1 MTMQTLDELIG
12 ASPVFAGL
20 AAAHLAVIAGCAVNE
35 RFAAGVQLFR
45 EGAPADRFYL
55 IREGAVAL
63 EVDAPGHGTLVIETL
78 HRGEVV
84 GWSWLFE
91 PYRWEFDGRVTALAR
106 VVRFDGACLRA
117 KCEADHEL
125 GYELMKRFAAC
136 ITERLQATRL
146 QLLDVY
152 GHARVA

>member
-1 MTMQTLDELIG
+1 MQTLDELI
-12 ASPVFAGL
+12 AAAPVFAGL
-20 AAAHLAVIAGCAVNE
+20 PTAHLDLIAGCGANE
-35 RFAAGVQLFR
+35 HFAAGAQLFR
-45 EGAPADRFYL
+45 EGDQADRFFL

-63 EVDAPGHGTLVIETL
+63 EVDAPGRGAVVIETL
-78 HRGEVV
+78 HRGDVV

-91 PYRWEFDGRVTALAR
+91 PYRWQFDGRTSEPTR
-106 VVRFDGACLRA
+106 VVAFDGACLRG

-125 GYELMKRFAAC
+125 GYELMKRFAAS

-152 GHARVA
+152 GHARAD